1 MSQPNESYAY
11 FAVSGEFDPALITSR
26 TGVSPTDS
34 WRKGDLH
41 PRTRRERK
49 FDRWELQS
57 RLARTEPLEL
67 HIADVLA
74 QLEQSPLEF
83 ARLAKDHNGLMQ
95 LVGYFHEEYPGL
107 GFDAALVACLAKF
120 NLSMDFDFYALWS
133 DARDDT

>member
-1 MSQPNESYAY
+1 MSQSNESYAY
-11 FAVSGEFDPALITSR
+11 FALTGTLDPEMVSRR
-26 TGVSPTDS
+26 TGIAPTDS

-49 FDRWELQS
+49 FDRWELAS
-57 RLARTEPLEL
+57 RLPRTEELEL
-67 HIADVLA
+67 HIADVLV
-74 QLEQSPLEF
+74 QLEASPIEF
-83 ARLAKDHNGLMQ
+83 AALAKEHSGRMQ

-107 GFDAALVACLAKF
+107 VFSASLVAGLAKF

>member
-11 FAVSGEFDPALITSR
+11 FALTGDFDPEMVTR
-26 TGVSPTDS
+26 QTGFAPTDS
-34 WRKGDLH
+34 WRKGELH

-49 FDRWELQS
+49 FDRWELAS
-57 RLARTEPLEL
+57 RLPRSQTLED

-74 QLEQSPLEF
+74 QLEKNPSEF
-83 ARLAKDHNGLMQ
+83 AALAKAHGGLMQ

-107 GFDAALVACLAKF
+107 GFDASLIAGLAKF